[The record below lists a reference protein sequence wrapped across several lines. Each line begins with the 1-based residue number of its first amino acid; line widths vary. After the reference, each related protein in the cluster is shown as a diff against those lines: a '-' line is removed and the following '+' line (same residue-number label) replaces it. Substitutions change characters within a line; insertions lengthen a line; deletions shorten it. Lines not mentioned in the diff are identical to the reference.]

1 MFDSNG
7 AGLAIGDLDND
18 GDQDIVF
25 ANLKGPN
32 VVFWN
37 EGAMTF
43 RKQEFPHGGSRAV
56 AVVDVDGDG
65 WLDIIF
71 TQRLGAL
78 AFWHNTGKDQASG
91 ASSLSE
97 RFVEQALSG
106 VLNPAYA
113 MAWGD
118 LDRDGDL
125 DLVTG
130 SYDAELEKELRDTF
144 LFSGGAGVF
153 YYENRGGTFVA
164 QRLAAKSQ
172 ALTIA
177 LFDVNADGWLDII
190 VGNDFA
196 TQDQV
201 WLHSATGWQ
210 AAQPFAA
217 TTHSTMSLTAG
228 DINNDGQ
235 DELFA
240 TDMKPYTDDPQTQAA
255 WMPVMEGMHDTMMP
269 GDPQVMENVLQVR
282 QPDGSFQNQAAR
294 WGVDATGW
302 SWSTRFGDLDNDG
315 RLDLYVVNGM
325 ATQELFG
332 HLPDSELVEENQ
344 AFRNDGS
351 RFVPAPNWGLGVTAG
366 GRGMSMA
373 DLDSD
378 GDLDIVVNNLMAPAV
393 VFENQLCAG
402 AGLEVDL
409 RWPAGANTRGL
420 GARLTLYTST
430 GTLTREARAVA
441 GYASGD
447 PARVHFGFPRGSD
460 LQRLDF
466 RWPDGTVSSVS
477 RPKSDTLLTVSR
489 SQGGET
495 PGATQSVAV
504 TVEETPLNA
513 PAHSAAPAPT
523 STLSA
528 PAAPP
533 PQPVSPAP
541 TAKEGAAAADFDAA
555 VPTAWFNLMYDLVRD
570 EKMVPPL
577 ASRLFGYAGVT
588 LYEAA
593 APGISGA
600 RSLAGQLNELQPLP
614 QPASQAEY
622 YWPMVANTALATLLR
637 TMLVNTSGNTQRAI
651 VDLERQFE
659 DQFAATVAPEVLQ
672 RSEGQGQLI
681 GLAIFDWAQADGYA
695 HLNNCAY
702 TPPSGTGLWEPTPPG
717 FAAPLQPCWGQ
728 MRPFVLQERS
738 DECQPSVQPTYSED
752 VTAQFYFEALE
763 VYRTAKNLTPRQ
775 QEIARYWSDD
785 AGKTGTPP
793 GHSIAIL
800 TQLIHDQGLSLAV
813 AAEAYARLSIAL
825 ADSFVSCWQT
835 KFVTNVPR
843 PIAYIQKVIDPAWTS
858 PLTTPPFP
866 EYTSGHSV
874 QSGAT
879 ATVLTDLFGEDF
891 AFTDH
896 THDTLGY
903 TPRSFK
909 SFFDMAEEA
918 AISRLYG
925 GIHYRSAIDVG
936 IDQGKCIGRRV
947 DTLKFHD

>member
-18 GDQDIVF
+18 GDQDIVL
-25 ANLKGPN
+25 ANLKGPSA
-32 VVFWN
+32 VFWN
-37 EGAMTF
+37 EGALTF
-43 RKQEFPHGGSRAV
+43 RKQEFPRGNSRAA

-65 WLDIIF
+65 WLDIVF

-78 AFWHNTGKDQASG
+78 SHWRNTGKEKAAG
-91 ASSLSE
+91 VSSLSE
-97 RFVEQALSG
+97 RFVEQPLSG

-130 SYDAELEKELRDTF
+130 SYDAELEKELRDSF
-144 LFSGGAGVF
+144 LFGGGAGVF
-153 YYENRGGTFVA
+153 YHENRGGTFVA
-164 QRLAAKSQ
+164 QRLADKSQ

-177 LFDVNADGWLDII
+177 LFDVNADDWLDII

-217 TTHSTMSLTAG
+217 TTHSTMSLTGG

-240 TDMKPYTDDPQTQAA
+240 TDMKPYADDPQTQAA
-255 WMPVMEGMHDTMMP
+255 WMPVMEGMHEMMMP
-269 GDPQVMENVLQVR
+269 GDPQIMENVLQVR
-282 QPDGSFQNQAAR
+282 QPDGSFKNEAVP
-294 WGVDATGW
+294 WGIDATGW

-325 ATQELFG
+325 AAQELFS
-332 HLPDSELVEENQ
+332 HLPGSELVEENQ
-344 AFRNDGS
+344 VFRNDGS
-351 RFVPAPNWGLGVTAG
+351 RFVPAPQWELGATAG

-373 DLDSD
+373 DLDND
-378 GDLDIVVNNLMAPAV
+378 GDLDIVINNLMAPAV
-393 VFENQLCAG
+393 VFENQLCSG

-420 GARLTLYTST
+420 GARLTLHTGT

-441 GYASGD
+441 GYTSGD
-447 PARVHFGFPRGSD
+447 PARVHFGFPGGSE
-460 LQRLDF
+460 LQRLDV
-466 RWPDGTVSSVS
+466 RWPDGAVSSVS
-477 RPKSDTLLTVSR
+477 EPNPGTVLTITR

-504 TVEETPLNA
+504 TVEEAPLNA
-513 PAHSAAPAPT
+513 PAYSAAPAPT
-523 STLSA
+523 STPPA
-528 PAAPP
+528 PATPG
-533 PQPVSPAP
+533 PQPSSPAQK
-541 TAKEGAAAADFDAA
+541 AKEGATATDFDAA
-555 VPTAWFNLMYDLVRD
+555 VPRAWFNLVYNLVRD

-577 ASRLFGYAGVT
+577 ASRLFGYAGVA

-593 APGISGA
+593 APGIPGA

-614 QPASQAEY
+614 QPDPQAEY
-622 YWPMVANTALATLLR
+622 YWPAVANAAMATLLR

-651 VDLERQFE
+651 MDLERQFE

-672 RSEGQGQLI
+672 RSVDQGQLI
-681 GLAIFDWAQADGYA
+681 GLAIFDWAQADGFA
-695 HLNNCAY
+695 HLSNCAY

-728 MRPFVLQERS
+728 MRPFVLRERS
-738 DECQPSVQPTYSED
+738 DECQPSVRPTYSED
-752 VTAQFYFEALE
+752 VTSQFYFEALE
-763 VYRTAKNLTPRQ
+763 VYRTVKNLTPQQ

-800 TQLIHDQGLSLAV
+800 TQLIRDQGLSLGA
-813 AAEAYARLSIAL
+813 AAEAYARLGIAL
-825 ADSFVSCWQT
+825 SDSFISCWQS
-835 KFVTNVPR
+835 KFATNVVR
-843 PIAYIQKVIDPAWTS
+843 PVTYIRKVIDPTWTS

-896 THDTLGY
+896 THDALGY
-903 TPRSFK
+903 APRSFK
-909 SFFDMAEEA
+909 SFFDMADEA

-925 GIHYRSAIDVG
+925 GIHFRSAIDVG
-936 IDQGKCIGRRV
+936 IDQGKCIGQRV
-947 DTLKFHD
+947 DALRFHK